1 MIFRTLDM
9 MLRPVFRIVEVL
21 VVLLGMAMVA
31 SVFIQVALRYG
42 ANFSFLGSEELTRF
56 MLIWFIFLSAAVGLD
71 RNLHFE
77 VDTFVRQFP
86 PLARRLSLWLA
97 QLIVLSVL
105 LVFFIKG
112 LELTQ
117 KNWRQ
122 LSSAMQVPMSFANAA
137 IPVAALLMIG
147 VVLRE
152 MFRPTELSTTDPLSR
167 SV

>member
-1 MIFRTLDM
+1 MIFRTLDLT
-9 MLRPVFRIVEVL
+9 LRPVFRFVEVL

-31 SVFIQVALRYG
+31 SVFIQVVLRYG

-56 MLIWFIFLSAAVGLD
+56 MLTWFIFLSAAVGLD

-77 VDTFVRQFP
+77 VDTFIRKFP
-86 PLARRLSLWLA
+86 PLARRLSLWLG

-105 LVFFIKG
+105 FVFLIKG
-112 LELTQ
+112 IELTQ
-117 KNWRQ
+117 RNWRQ

-147 VVLRE
+147 VILRE
-152 MFRPTELSTTDPLSR
+152 VFRPAER
-167 SV
+167 SITHPPT